1 MNYQYLMPTKIV
13 HGPGSLSQ
21 LGQLCKELGKK
32 SPLFVT
38 DPGVKGAGLLDEALA
53 VLKTAGI
60 EFVLFDRVNQDAGSK
75 VVDEAVRMAV
85 EKKCDM
91 IIAFGGGSVLV
102 AGKAIALVVPNG
114 GSIVDYEGKSVVKNL
129 PLAVIAIPTTAGTG
143 SEVSKMIPV
152 MNEEKKHKMSIGGDA
167 YFPRIAI
174 LDPLLLRTLN
184 QRQMALTSIDG
195 LSHAIEAFFTNM
207 TTAITDAVALYS
219 IELYSKFLKEAVYT
233 DSIDSREKVL
243 LASALANMACGNSKL
258 GLAHALAHPLSG
270 LCGVPHGVAIA
281 IMMPYVLDFNLPA
294 AYDRFAQIGRVW
306 GVEERNTEDCA
317 VKAADRVKEFIRSF
331 DIPKTLREVGVQ
343 EGIIPQMAR
352 NCVVGLYDVFSKQEF
367 DETTLIKSPNIRKA
381 TVKDVTRLFK
391 EAL

>member
-1 MNYQYLMPTKIV
+1 LT
-13 HGPGSLSQ
+13 
-21 LGQLCKELGKK
+21 
-32 SPLFVT
+32 
-38 DPGVKGAGLLDEALA
+38 
-53 VLKTAGI
+53 
-60 EFVLFDRVNQDAGSK
+60 GSK

-102 AGKAIALVVPNG
+102 AGKAIALVVANG

-195 LSHAIEAFFTNM
+195 LSHAVEGFLTNV
-207 TTAITDAVALYS
+207 TTPITDAVALYS

-294 AYDRFAQIGRVW
+294 AYDRFAKMGRAW
-306 GVEERNTEDCA
+306 GVEERNTDDCA
-317 VKAADRVKEFIRSF
+317 VKAVERIKEFIRSF

-352 NCVVGLYDVFSKQEF
+352 NCVVGLYDVF
-367 DETTLIKSPNIRKA
+367 PNSNLTK
-381 TVKDVTRLFK
+381 RLSLNHPTFARQRLK
-391 EAL
+391 MLPGFLKKRCS